1 MVTSH
6 GKRSITAIEIGMSLD
21 QVSQSQL
28 SALPGIGEKT
38 AWNIIS
44 KRAKSKRK
52 NPSQKAFESV
62 SDAFESINSPIPELA
77 ELVFVA

>member
-1 MVTSH
+1 
-6 GKRSITAIEIGMSLD
+6 MSLD

-52 NPSQKAFESV
+52 NPNQKAFESV
-62 SDAFESINSPIPELA
+62 TEAFESINYQTPELA